1 MTVEFFLFFSTS
13 ISPLAQYAVVATL
26 FRALCRILCVFIG
39 IKSAE
44 EIGVRRELHTRCTC
58 GYAEGW
64 HTPHVDHFK
73 GRHGFG
79 KSKL

>member
-1 MTVEFFLFFSTS
+1 MRVGFFCFFSTS
-13 ISPLAQYAVVATL
+13 ISPLAQYAVDATL

-39 IKSAE
+39 MKSAF
-44 EIGVRRELHTRCTC
+44 EIRARRVLHTRCTC